1 MTEDVAHRSM
11 ICSLCSHRA
20 ILSQPYFG
28 RHLCQDHFIEDFE
41 RRVAET
47 IEKNDMVED
56 GERIIVA
63 VSGGKDSTA
72 LLFSLCRILA
82 GRDVEMVAVTVDEG
96 IAGYRD
102 DTIKAARTIAAELG
116 IEQEIVSFR
125 EMYGYDLDE
134 MVVGK
139 KVAPCTYCGVFRKNA
154 LNRAAKR
161 LGATQ
166 GRHRPQP
173 GR

>member
-1 MTEDVAHRSM
+1 
-11 ICSLCSHRA
+11 
-20 ILSQPYFG
+20 
-28 RHLCQDHFIEDFE
+28 
-41 RRVAET
+41 
-47 IEKNDMVED
+47 
-56 GERIIVA
+56 
-63 VSGGKDSTA
+63 
-72 LLFSLCRILA
+72 
-82 GRDVEMVAVTVDEG
+82 MVAVTVDEG

-102 DTIKAARTIAAELG
+102 DTIKAARAIAAELG

-161 LGATQ
+161 LGASQ
-166 GRHRPQP
+166 GRHRP
-173 GR
+173 

>member
-1 MTEDVAHRSM
+1 
-11 ICSLCSHRA
+11 
-20 ILSQPYFG
+20 
-28 RHLCQDHFIEDFE
+28 
-41 RRVAET
+41 
-47 IEKNDMVED
+47 
-56 GERIIVA
+56 
-63 VSGGKDSTA
+63 
-72 LLFSLCRILA
+72 
-82 GRDVEMVAVTVDEG
+82 MVAVTVDEG

-102 DTIKAARTIAAELG
+102 DTIKAARAIALKLG

-161 LGATQ
+161 LGASKVATGHNLDDEAQ
-166 GRHRPQP
+166 SVMMNYLKGDMERLMRFRPRQSAAGPRAPHQAAARHS
-173 GR
+173 